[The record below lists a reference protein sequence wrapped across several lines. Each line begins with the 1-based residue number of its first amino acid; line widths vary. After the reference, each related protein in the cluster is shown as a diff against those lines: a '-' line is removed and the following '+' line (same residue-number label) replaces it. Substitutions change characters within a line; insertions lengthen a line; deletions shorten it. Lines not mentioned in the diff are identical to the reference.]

1 MSNINCYLRILISI
15 LVFFCVVLLYLKYS
29 SSTFVVPGAFHQ
41 PKEVTFSPKLE
52 QVHYL
57 DSRYEFPDSP
67 PVNPIT
73 RLSEIVD
80 VIEPNADLYTP
91 FTNYYQINDST
102 HSIISPTNETNE
114 LNYSGGSTVL
124 IKIPLQMNEPNHF
137 EQLRSQNELV
147 TPYNRNKYSNR
158 C

>member
-1 MSNINCYLRILISI
+1 MSNINCYLRILVII
-15 LVFFCVVLLYLKYS
+15 LIFFCVVLLYLKYKPS
-29 SSTFVVPGAFHQ
+29 NFFVVPET
-41 PKEVTFSPKLE
+41 KVTFCPKLE

-73 RLSEIVD
+73 RLSEIID
-80 VIEPNADLYTP
+80 VIKPSPDLYTP
-91 FTNYYQINDST
+91 FSNYYEINDST
-102 HSIISPTNETNE
+102 HSIIPPTNNPNE
-114 LNYSGGSTVL
+114 LEYSGGSNVL
-124 IKIPLQMNEPNHF
+124 IKIPLQMNEPNEY
-137 EQLRSQNELV
+137 EQLRSQNVLV